1 MTNPINLT
9 QISNTTDIYN
19 ILQIVNVDFTGGFYV
34 LFVLIGF
41 LIILFTNFGDQN
53 PKDAF
58 LVSSF
63 FTAMVTGLFWLA
75 GFAPTNLMIGS
86 IVLVFISILI
96 YFLFNNN

>member
-63 FTAMVTGLFWLA
+63 LTTMVTGLFWLA